1 MSKYNL
7 IELLSEVKGGR
18 IGTLNITAMD
28 LERKMEELEGE
39 GIKISTFDGDNFGK
53 TYIEYHVHPENKY
66 DPDESFSIY
75 DYKFGEDP
83 TDIDNVDK
91 EYPFSIG
98 GMSAAINSAKALLGA
113 GQVSYSIE
121 EGEAVDLAIEASQE
135 KAGIE
140 VDESFNSLAKKLDKQ
155 KGITKDEAGKI
166 AGKIANIKRKGGGK
180 GPTAKQ
186 KKRMNEV
193 RIDRDVAERIEGMLS
208 IPLKRKFL
216 DSFMDLWQN
225 LIEEDPFYAED
236 VINHLNNEMH
246 KEIDGY
252 QAAGDKLAD
261 IEIDEIPMFK
271 GTRDALDDISIR
283 EDSTTEYTL
292 DSIAQ
297 DEFFGKNYDELDPQQ
312 QKYVRSELEIAKGFP
327 FSAGIDQDGARLPE
341 FPDPMKNMKEDN
353 CSKHDYKQIDPDG
366 TAECTKCGLRN
377 SDPSKTGEK
386 VRSEGKGV
394 DFIRALKVDANGT
407 SMEIKS
413 YLESLKRSGDK
424 FDSVD
429 DYVEDFKNYVADKAL
444 QEHFGRFMKD
454 YQ

>member
-7 IELLSEVKGGR
+7 TELLSEVKGGR
-18 IGTLNITAMD
+18 IGTLNISAMD
-28 LERKMEELEGE
+28 LERKMEELEDE
-39 GIKISTFDGDNFGK
+39 GIKVSTFDSDNFGK

-98 GMSAAINSAKALLGA
+98 GMSAALNSAKALLGA
-113 GQVSYSIE
+113 GQVSYSID

-140 VDESFNSLAKKLDKQ
+140 VDESFKSLAKKLDKQ
-155 KGITKDEAGKI
+155 KGIDKDEAAKI
-166 AGKIANIKRKGGGK
+166 AGSIAAKKAAGAGK

-186 KKRMNEV
+186 KKRMKEA
-193 RIDRDVAERIEGMLS
+193 REYAPMDRDVANRIEGFLN
-208 IPLKRKFL
+208 IPMKKKFL
-216 DSFMDLWQN
+216 DAWEDLFYD
-225 LIEEDPFYAED
+225 LVDDEPFFVDD
-236 VINHLNNEMH
+236 VIAHLANEMS
-246 KEIDGY
+246 KVTYGN
-252 QAAGDKLAD
+252 QMAGDKLAGMD
-261 IEIDEIPMFK
+261 QQEFTAINEEKPYK
-271 GTRDALDDISIR
+271 PV
-283 EDSTTEYTL
+283 EPEYTL

-297 DEFFGKNYDELDPQQ
+297 DEFLKNYDELDPQQ
-312 QKYVRSELEIAKGFP
+312 QRYVSSELEITKGYP
-327 FSAGIDQDGARLPE
+327 FSAGVDQDGYRLPE
-341 FPDPMKNMKEDN
+341 FPDPMKNMKEE
-353 CSKHDYKQIDPDG
+353 S
-366 TAECTKCGLRN
+366 TK
-377 SDPSKTGEK
+377 
-386 VRSEGKGV
+386 V

-407 SMEIKS
+407 SLEIKS

-444 QEHFGRFMKD
+444 EEHFKRFM
-454 YQ
+454 

>member
-1 MSKYNL
+1 
-7 IELLSEVKGGR
+7 
-18 IGTLNITAMD
+18 
-28 LERKMEELEGE
+28 
-39 GIKISTFDGDNFGK
+39 
-53 TYIEYHVHPENKY
+53 
-66 DPDESFSIY
+66 
-75 DYKFGEDP
+75 
-83 TDIDNVDK
+83 
-91 EYPFSIG
+91 
-98 GMSAAINSAKALLGA
+98 
-113 GQVSYSIE
+113 
-121 EGEAVDLAIEASQE
+121 
-135 KAGIE
+135 
-140 VDESFNSLAKKLDKQ
+140 
-155 KGITKDEAGKI
+155 
-166 AGKIANIKRKGGGK
+166 
-180 GPTAKQ
+180 
-186 KKRMNEV
+186 
-193 RIDRDVAERIEGMLS
+193 
-208 IPLKRKFL
+208 
-216 DSFMDLWQN
+216 
-225 LIEEDPFYAED
+225 
-236 VINHLNNEMH
+236 MH

-366 TAECTKCGLRN
+366 TAECTKCGLKN
-377 SDPSKTGEK
+377 SDPSKTGER
-386 VRSEGKGV
+386 VRNEGKGV

-407 SMEIKS
+407 SLEIKS

-429 DYVEDFKNYVADKAL
+429 DYVEDFKNYIADKAL
-444 QEHFGRFMKD
+444 QEHFKRFM
-454 YQ
+454 

>member
-7 IELLSEVKGGR
+7 TELLSEVQGGR
-18 IGTLNITAMD
+18 IGTLNITAID
-28 LERKMEELEGE
+28 LERKMEELEDE
-39 GIKISTFDGDNFGK
+39 GIKVSTFDSDNFGK

-98 GMSAAINSAKALLGA
+98 GMSAALNSAKALLGA
-113 GQVSYSIE
+113 GQVSYSID

-140 VDESFNSLAKKLDKQ
+140 VDESFKSLAKKLDKQ
-155 KGITKDEAGKI
+155 KGIDKDEAAKI
-166 AGKIANIKRKGGGK
+166 AGSIAAKKAAGAGK

-216 DSFMDLWQN
+216 DSFMDVWQD

-252 QAAGDKLAD
+252 QAVGDKLAGLEENGHVSD
-261 IEIDEIPMFK
+261 YAEEI
-271 GTRDALDDISIR
+271 
-283 EDSTTEYTL
+283 
-292 DSIAQ
+292 
-297 DEFFGKNYDELDPQQ
+297 
-312 QKYVRSELEIAKGFP
+312 
-327 FSAGIDQDGARLPE
+327 
-341 FPDPMKNMKEDN
+341 
-353 CSKHDYKQIDPDG
+353 
-366 TAECTKCGLRN
+366 
-377 SDPSKTGEK
+377 
-386 VRSEGKGV
+386 SEGAYK
-394 DFIRALKVDANGT
+394 DFIMQAKEAYSDSEIEAYIDSMNNDIRLNG
-407 SMEIKS
+407 SDQYDDFDVED
-413 YLESLKRSGDK
+413 YLEDFRNY
-424 FDSVD
+424 VD
-429 DYVEDFKNYVADKAL
+429 DKMGDVR
-444 QEHFGRFMKD
+444 EHFSRFK
-454 YQ
+454 

>member
-7 IELLSEVKGGR
+7 TELLSEVKGGR

-28 LERKMEELEGE
+28 LERKMEELEDE
-39 GIKISTFDGDNFGK
+39 GIKVNTFDGDNFGK

-98 GMSAAINSAKALLGA
+98 GMSAALNSAKALLGA
-113 GQVSYSIE
+113 GQASYSID

-140 VDESFNSLAKKLDKQ
+140 VDESFKSLAKKLDKQ
-155 KGITKDEAGKI
+155 KGIDKDEAAKI
-166 AGKIANIKRKGGGK
+166 AGSIAAKKAAGAGK

-186 KKRMNEV
+186 KKRMTEV

-216 DSFMDLWQN
+216 DAFMDLWQD

-246 KEIDGY
+246 REIDGF
-252 QAAGDKLAD
+252 QAQGDRLAGLGENLDDLNDDEYDDGPNGKFVKEINIDKVASPDAKAHDYGAEIKGISDEDDTEEAYAHQTVLPLEEDDYTDRKGRALYPILKAGANATGDEVEMYVQSLSKD
-261 IEIDEIPMFK
+261 IELNGKEQYREF
-271 GTRDALDDISIR
+271 TADD
-283 EDSTTEYTL
+283 
-292 DSIAQ
+292 
-297 DEFFGKNYDELDPQQ
+297 F
-312 QKYVRSELEIAKGFP
+312 
-327 FSAGIDQDGARLPE
+327 
-341 FPDPMKNMKEDN
+341 
-353 CSKHDYKQIDPDG
+353 
-366 TAECTKCGLRN
+366 
-377 SDPSKTGEK
+377 
-386 VRSEGKGV
+386 
-394 DFIRALKVDANGT
+394 
-407 SMEIKS
+407 
-413 YLESLKRSGDK
+413 
-424 FDSVD
+424 
-429 DYVEDFKNYVADKAL
+429 VEDFKNYIADKSL
-444 QEHFGRFMKD
+444 QEHFKRFM
-454 YQ
+454 